1 MAPFSYQLLNWK
13 GCYTMV
19 LQSIRERLT
28 GILAFAIL
36 GILIIPFALVGVN
49 EYFTSSGGNIVA
61 RINESEIAFNDFNQ
75 SFSNYRRRMQ
85 SIMGAAYDPVEF
97 DGLVIRRQHLDSLI
111 DQELITQA
119 AQSMGLDVDDAT
131 LAEEIRKI
139 PAFQV
144 DGVFNADVY
153 QSRLQSQRLTPK
165 QFQNE
170 MRLQFVIGQL
180 PRNITMS
187 SIATPAELE
196 SFVGLLEQTR
206 TFNAAMV
213 PAETPETAPEF
224 NEEEITAWYD
234 AHNADYQSEEQVI
247 IEYVELDAA
256 MLPVGLPPEEDLLRD
271 QFESQKA
278 RFISPEQRQVS
289 HILIEVA
296 IDAGDAEKE
305 TARQIAEDLSKRAKA
320 GEDFATLAI
329 ENSQD
334 QGSAAAGGDLGWVES
349 GVMVQAFENAMYELS
364 MESPV
369 SEPVQT
375 NFGWHV
381 IQLREIRESKGMT
394 FDEARMTLVAEYED
408 DIAARAFLEQADR
421 LVDLV
426 YEDPTT
432 LESAALV
439 LDLELKELG
448 PFSRAGGEGIAGN
461 PEVVNASYSDLVL
474 LQDSVSDPVNLD
486 ENRLVMIKLRQHL
499 PVALKPIE
507 EVRDVIV
514 ATLGANL
521 ARDNA
526 EAKAIELLAA
536 VQGGDGEFEALA
548 TEAGLDYARHEA
560 IRRNS
565 FVPDV
570 ELVQEVFRLQVP
582 AEDASIQ
589 AVLPTSNGFAVVELD
604 AVVQGKLEGG
614 ALLAQK
620 QYERVIANSN
630 SSQEATALMSQ
641 LREIADIEV
650 FEDRIK

>member
-1 MAPFSYQLLNWK
+1 
-13 GCYTMV
+13 MV

-36 GILIIPFALVGVN
+36 GILIVPFALVGVN
-49 EYFTSSGGNIVA
+49 EYFTSSGGNNVA
-61 RINESEIAFNDFNQ
+61 RINESEISFNDFNQ

-97 DGLVIRRQHLDSLI
+97 DGLIIRRQHLDSLI

-153 QSRLQSQRLTPK
+153 QSRLQSQGLTPR

-170 MRLQFVIGQL
+170 MRLQYVIGQL

-187 SIATPAELE
+187 SIATPAELNE
-196 SFVGLLEQTR
+196 FVALLEQTR

-213 PAETPETAPEF
+213 PAKTPEPAPEF
-224 NEEEITAWYD
+224 SEEEITTWYD
-234 AHNADYQSEEQVI
+234 SHNADYQSEEQVI

-256 MLPVGLPPEEDLLRD
+256 MLPVGLPPEEDLLRE
-271 QFESQKA
+271 QFEAQKA
-278 RFISPEQRQVS
+278 RFISPEQRRVS

-296 IDAGDAEKE
+296 VDAGDAEKE

-320 GEDFATLAI
+320 GEDFATLAK

-334 QGSAAAGGDLGWVES
+334 SGSAVAGGDLGWVES

-364 MESPV
+364 MEAPI

-381 IQLREIRESKGMT
+381 IELREIRESTGMT
-394 FDEARMTLVAEYED
+394 FEEARMTLVTEYED

-439 LDLELKELG
+439 LDLQLRELG
-448 PFSRAGGEGIAGN
+448 PFPRTGGEGIAAT
-461 PEVVNASYSDLVL
+461 PEVVEAAYSDLVL
-474 LQDSVSDPVNLD
+474 LQGSVSDPVNLD
-486 ENRLVMIKLRQHL
+486 ENRLVMIKLKEHL

-507 EVRDVIV
+507 DVRDEIIT
-514 ATLGANL
+514 TLGANL

-526 EAKAIELLAA
+526 EAQAIELLAA
-536 VQGGDGEFEALA
+536 LQSGGGELEALS

-560 IRRNS
+560 VKRNS

-570 ELVQEVFRLQVP
+570 ELVKEIFRLQAP
-582 AEDASIQ
+582 AEGDSVQ
-589 AVLPTSNGFAVVELD
+589 TVLPTANGFAVVEMDL
-604 AVVQGKLEGG
+604 VVQGELEGG
-614 ALLAQK
+614 SPLAKQ
-620 QYERVIANSN
+620 QYERVIANTN
-630 SSQEATALMSQ
+630 ASQEATALMSQ
-641 LREIADIEV
+641 LREMAEVEV